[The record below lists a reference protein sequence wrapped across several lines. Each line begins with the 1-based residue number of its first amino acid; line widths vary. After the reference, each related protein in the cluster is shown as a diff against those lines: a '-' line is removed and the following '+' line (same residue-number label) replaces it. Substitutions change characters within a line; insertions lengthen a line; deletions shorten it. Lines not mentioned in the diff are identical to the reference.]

1 MKIYTLWLLI
11 VLHDIF
17 VVQRDMINYCIEAE
31 KIFLLNVE
39 YIYVFRVENIR
50 QKLSFI
56 QCIRKNGIIP

>member
-11 VLHDIF
+11 ALHDIF

-39 YIYVFRVENIR
+39 YI
-50 QKLSFI
+50 
-56 QCIRKNGIIP
+56 